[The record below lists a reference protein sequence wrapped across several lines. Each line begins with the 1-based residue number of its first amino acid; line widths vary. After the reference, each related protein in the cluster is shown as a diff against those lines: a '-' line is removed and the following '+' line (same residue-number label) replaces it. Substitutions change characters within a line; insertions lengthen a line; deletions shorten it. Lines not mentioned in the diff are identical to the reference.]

1 MVVEWLGKDFAL
13 DILAVFP
20 LYGYFDCL
28 FCRIIHRQIKKS
40 VTTLFLYNA
49 VTLFI
54 YFWGNYLFASTILAI
69 LTLTSYSK
77 YNGIVTKTRV
87 IRSGG
92 VIIAA
97 TSIMIINACFLYFAN
112 S

>member
-20 LYGYFDCL
+20 LYGHFYCL

-40 VTTLFLYNA
+40 ITTLHGNNI
-49 VTLFI
+49 VILF
-54 YFWGNYLFASTILAI
+54 YLFSDSYLLVLTILAI
-69 LTLTSYSK
+69 LTLTSYSR
-77 YNGIVTKTRV
+77 YNGIVTKIRV
-87 IRSGG
+87 IKSGG

-97 TSIMIINACFLYFAN
+97 TSIMTIKACFLYLAK